1 MLEVRTGQKDGW
13 AKEGARAL
21 GVRAVSGGYV
31 MGAPD
36 LELLTAEKFFAP
48 APFDLVDGL
57 MGRYR
62 SMRMRIEQ
70 VSAMIEG
77 ETAGAMAYFLDAAKA
92 SDRHVGCL
100 SVDRLFE
107 LKPAI
112 AALDASYWSQA
123 INLTDVLDSMPQA
136 RRSEWNESIREHKT
150 PPFEEETVRA
160 TLQDLLMSRQK
171 FFAERVDGIFR
182 ALSGEHVTNR
192 PQGFGKRMIL
202 TGITNTYYSTE
213 RVGYINDLRCVI
225 AKFMGRDEPE
235 WNATGYV
242 ARWARRNR
250 RGEWVT
256 LDGGALRLRCYENG
270 NAHIEV
276 HPDMAWR
283 LNCVLAQL
291 YPAAIPSEFR
301 QRPKKKPRDVVL
313 MQRPLPFVVIQEL
326 EKLEPVSRP
335 VRQPNGGTTREQVE
349 NALRFRCGG
358 GSAHARNEAEQ
369 ILVALGGVLT
379 KEGHWQFDYNAADAI
394 REICASG
401 CVPDRKS
408 HQFYPT
414 PRWLA
419 EQAVEWAEIGPHDV
433 CLEPSAGTG
442 AIADLLPVGRTACV
456 EISPLHCKVLEA
468 KGFRVECSDFL
479 AITRAHAKPDV
490 IVMNPPF
497 DQGRWQAHVEHAASL
512 LNKSGRLV
520 AILPA
525 SARNADLL
533 PEWAC
538 TWLGPFDNA
547 FPGASVS
554 VVALVAERI

>member
-1 MLEVRTGQKDGW
+1 
-13 AKEGARAL
+13 
-21 GVRAVSGGYV
+21 

-160 TLQDLLMSRQK
+160 TLQNLLMSRQK

-202 TGITNTYYSTE
+202 TGITNAYYSTE

-225 AKFMGRDEPE
+225 AKFMGRDELG
-235 WNATGYV
+235 WNATGEIV
-242 ARWARRNR
+242 SIARSRH
-250 RGEWVT
+250 RGQWVT
-256 LDGGALRLRCYENG
+256 LDGGALRVRCYWNG

-301 QRPKKKPRDVVL
+301 QKPKRKAKEFEL
-313 MQRPLPFVVIQEL
+313 IQRPLPFAVIQSLAGMMPATEFIDPPDAW
-326 EKLEPVSRP
+326 KRRSRTI
-335 VRQPNGGTTREQVE
+335 PNT
-349 NALRFRCGG
+349 LKFRYGDFDK
-358 GSAHARNEAEQ
+358 HVRNETEGVLLS
-369 ILVALGGVLT
+369 IGGVLT
-379 KEGHWQFDYNAADAI
+379 KEGHWQFDYDPADVIA
-394 REICASG
+394 EIQCSG
-401 CVPDRKS
+401 CIPDRKS

-419 EQAVEWAEIGPHDV
+419 EKAVEWAEIGPHDM

-442 AIADLLPVGRTACV
+442 AITDLLPADRTVCV

-468 KGFRVECSDFL
+468 KGLRVECADFL

-512 LNKSGRLV
+512 LDKGGRLV

-525 SARNADLL
+525 SAKSSDPL
-533 PEWAC
+533 PDWSC

-554 VVALVAERI
+554 VVVLVAERV